1 MRRPRDKGNKADC
14 GNPPKSQGHK
24 EDKTMNR
31 TAKNDYTIKAELVS
45 DPVDE
50 WMEWRVYKGK
60 KRVASLPTEKE
71 AKAYVKKAA

>member
-1 MRRPRDKGNKADC
+1 
-14 GNPPKSQGHK
+14 
-24 EDKTMNR
+24 MNR

-50 WMEWRVYKGK
+50 WTEWRVYKGS

-71 AKAYVKKAA
+71 AKAYVRKAA